1 MADKLRRVTSLST
14 PPAQLRVLLTGAAG
28 FIGSEIARQLRTRGH
43 EVIGVDA
50 LIPAAHQATTL
61 TPEGI
66 ERLDVRDEAE
76 LTKRLEGV
84 DIVCHQAAMVGLGTN
99 VHDAPDYAAHNVVGT
114 ATVLSAMA
122 RAGVQRIVQASSM
135 VVYGDG
141 GYRCAEH
148 GQVKPANR
156 VMSDVAAG
164 RYDPRC
170 PACGA
175 DLSWVSVDEDAPLYP
190 QNAYA
195 ATKLAQE
202 HLALAWAGAI
212 GGRVVSL
219 RYHNVY
225 GPQMPQDTPYAGVAS
240 IFKSALAAGRAPQVF
255 EDGAQMR
262 DFVHVADVAAVN
274 VAAIESIDEV
284 VTAGAHLPVNVA
296 SGHPH
301 TVLDMAEALAAALSG
316 PVPEVVGGGRPGDV
330 RHIVADPSRAQ
341 QLLGVRAQ
349 VGFTEGMADFAH
361 APMRSTT

>member
-1 MADKLRRVTSLST
+1 M
-14 PPAQLRVLLTGAAG
+14 LLTGAAG
-28 FIGSEIARQLRTRGH
+28 FIGSEIARQLRDRGH

-50 LIPAAHQATTL
+50 LIPAAHQASTH

-84 DIVCHQAAMVGLGTN
+84 DVVCHQAAMVGLGTN

-122 RAGVQRIVQASSM
+122 RAGVSRFVQASSM

-141 GYRCAEH
+141 GYRCERH
-148 GQVKPANR
+148 GLMKPASR
-156 VMSDVAAG
+156 SLADVEAG
-164 RYDPRC
+164 RFDPRC
-170 PACGA
+170 PECGEG
-175 DLSWVSVDEDAPLYP
+175 LSWISVDEDAPLYP

-202 HLALAWAGAI
+202 HLALAWAGAT

-240 IFKSALAAGRAPQVF
+240 IFKSALAAGRAPQIF

-274 VAAIESIDEV
+274 VASIEKVDEAV
-284 VTAGAHLPVNVA
+284 PAGGHLPVNVA

-301 TVLDMAEALAAALSG
+301 TVLEMAEALATALDG
-316 PVPEVVGGGRPGDV
+316 PKPEVVGGGRPGDV

-341 QLLGVRAQ
+341 ELLGVRAQ
-349 VGFTEGMADFAH
+349 VGFDEGMADFAF
-361 APMRSTT
+361 APMRSTK